1 MEVDDN
7 ILMIVGGEQE
17 ILDQQL
23 KHHPIHLINIIIIF
37 TTDYIKFY
45 II

>member
-7 ILMIVGGEQE
+7 ILLIVGGQQE

-23 KHHPIHLINIIIIF
+23 KPHLIHLINIIMFIIN
-37 TTDYIKFY
+37 YIKFY